1 MSIKRYSKKISFT
14 LLVLLFLLC
23 PMGGS
28 LLGKTPEKH
37 FYGGVHRSKHGSITM
52 NFKGVDIRVL
62 INFISEL
69 TGKNF
74 LIDPAVRGK
83 VTILSPEKVT
93 IDEAYK
99 VFLSVLEVNG
109 YTTVRA
115 GKITKIIPAAEAK
128 SKGVETR
135 PRRLLES
142 PKDKIVT
149 QLLPLKYADAAD
161 LAKLLRPFVPK
172 TGLLISYPDTNT
184 LIIIDVLSN
193 INRLVRI
200 ISELDIPGAREEIS
214 LFFLENARAE
224 DLAPKLLK
232 VLVRKRGK
240 GPPKH
245 LLKIVPDKRTNSI
258 IILATPQTTAVIEML
273 IGQLDGKQS
282 RPREN
287 IHIYVLENA
296 VAEDLVKVLSAIPGK
311 GPSKKKGKGK
321 AKAPVISKD
330 VRISADKATNSL
342 VIIAE
347 PDEYIVLEGIIQKL
361 DIPRIMVYVEA
372 LIMEVSVDKA
382 INLGVEWRVGD
393 SYDGGYGEGSSGGF
407 WFGGNVSPNRG
418 LDDLA
423 TGLLSSGFI
432 AGVLGRGITLG
443 TVTFP
448 TIGAFIRATKS
459 DADFNIIATPQ
470 ILTLN
475 NEEASIEVG
484 RNIPFVTRV
493 DRGTNVDDRAIQS
506 FEYKDVG
513 ITLKVTPYI
522 NRKGFVRLKIEESVK
537 TVLSATA
544 ETGELAPTT
553 AFRTAKT
560 SLVVKDGQTAVIGGL
575 IETQTTKGTNQVPW
589 LGSIP
594 LLGWL
599 FKDTSDLERK
609 TNMMVFLTPHVIRN
623 PQEAK
628 KLHHLKK
635 RELENPPDQESTE
648 EDQEEINIDHSQEPQ
663 TLEPGS

>member
-1 MSIKRYSKKISFT
+1 MSIKRYLKGVSFT
-14 LLVLLFLLC
+14 LLVLIFLLC
-23 PMGGS
+23 PVGGD
-28 LLGKTPEKH
+28 LLGKMPKKPLSR
-37 FYGGVHRSKHGSITM
+37 GSHRSKPGSITM

-74 LIDPAVRGK
+74 LVNPAVRGK

-109 YTTVRA
+109 FTTVQA
-115 GKITKIIPAAEAK
+115 GKITKIIPAADAK

-135 PRRLLES
+135 PRRRLES

-184 LIIIDVLSN
+184 LIVIDVLSN

-200 ISELDIPGAREEIS
+200 ISELDIPGAKEEIS
-214 LFFLENARAE
+214 VFFLENARAE
-224 DLAPKLLK
+224 DLAPKMLK
-232 VLVRKRGK
+232 VLQRKKGK
-240 GPPKH
+240 RPPRH
-245 LLKIVPDKRTNSI
+245 LLKIVPDRRTNSI
-258 IILATPQTTAVIEML
+258 ITLATPQITAVIEML

-287 IHIYVLENA
+287 IHIYGLENA
-296 VAEDLVKVLSAIPGK
+296 VAEDLVKVLTEIPGK
-311 GPSKKKGKGK
+311 GPSKKMGKP
-321 AKAPVISKD
+321 PVISKD
-330 VRISADKATNSL
+330 VKISADKATNSL

-361 DIPRIMVYVEA
+361 DVPRIMVYVEA
-372 LIMEVSVDKA
+372 LIMEVSADKA
-382 INLGVEWRVGD
+382 MNLGVEWRVGRE
-393 SYDGGYGEGSSGGF
+393 YGEGYGGDSDGGF
-407 WFGGNVSPNRG
+407 WFGGNISPNFG
-418 LDDLA
+418 LDNLA
-423 TGLLSSGFI
+423 TGLLSSGFV

-443 TVTFP
+443 AVTFP
-448 TIGAFIRATKS
+448 TIGAFIRATKADS
-459 DADFNIIATPQ
+459 DFNIIATPQ

-493 DRGTNVDDRAIQS
+493 DRGLEVTDRAVQS
-506 FEYKDVG
+506 FEYRDVG

-522 NRKGFVRLKIEESVK
+522 NKKGFVRLNIEESVK
-537 TVLSATA
+537 TVLSTTA

-560 SLVVKDGQTAVIGGL
+560 ALVVRDGQTAVIGGL

-599 FKDTSDLERK
+599 FKDTSDQERK

-623 PQEAK
+623 PQEAN

-635 RELENPPDQESTE
+635 KEIENPSSQNNE
-648 EDQEEINIDHSQEPQ
+648 EKDQEEIQIDPSEEPLTQEY
-663 TLEPGS
+663 GS

>member
-1 MSIKRYSKKISFT
+1 MSIKSYTKKTSFT
-14 LLVLLFLLC
+14 LLALLFLLS
-23 PMGGS
+23 PMGGT
-28 LLGKTPEKH
+28 LFGKTQKKPV
-37 FYGGVHRSKHGSITM
+37 YGKTHQHKPGSITM
-52 NFKGVDIRVL
+52 NFRGVDIRVL

-74 LIDPAVRGK
+74 LIDPSVRGN

-93 IDEAYK
+93 VDEAYR

-109 YTTVRA
+109 YTTVKA
-115 GKITKIIPAAEAK
+115 GKIIKVIPAADAK

-135 PRRLLES
+135 PGKRLLS
-142 PKDKIVT
+142 TKDKVVT
-149 QLLPLKYADAAD
+149 QLLPLKYADAGE
-161 LAKLLRPFVPK
+161 LAKLLRPFIPK
-172 TGLLISYPDTNT
+172 TGLLISYADTNT

-193 INRLVRI
+193 IDRLVRI
-200 ISELDIPGAREEIS
+200 INELDIPGAKEEINV
-214 LFFLENARAE
+214 FFLENARAE
-224 DLAPKLLK
+224 DLAPKLSK
-232 VLVRKRGK
+232 VFQKKRKK
-240 GPPKH
+240 GPTRQ

-258 IILATPQTTAVIEML
+258 IVLATPQTTAVIEML
-273 IGQLDGKQS
+273 LGQLDGKQS

-296 VAEDLVKVLSAIPGK
+296 VAEDLAKVLSQIPGK
-311 GPSKKKGKGK
+311 GTSRKKG
-321 AKAPVISKD
+321 KAPVISRD
-330 VRISADKATNSL
+330 VKISADKSTNSL

-347 PDEYIVLEGIIQKL
+347 ADEYSVLEGIIKKL
-361 DIPRIMVYVEA
+361 DVPRIMVYVEA
-372 LIMEVSVDKA
+372 LIVEVTRDKA
-382 INLGVEWRVGD
+382 MNLGVEWRVGNN
-393 SYDGGYGEGSSGGF
+393 YDGGYGENKDGGF
-407 WFGGNVSPNRG
+407 WFGGNVGPNSG
-418 LDDLA
+418 LDNLSR
-423 TGLLSSGFI
+423 GLLSSGLI

-443 TVTFP
+443 AVTFP

-459 DADFNIIATPQ
+459 NSDFNIIATPQ

-493 DRGTNVDDRAIQS
+493 DQGTNVNERAIQS

-513 ITLKVTPYI
+513 ITLKVTPFI

-537 TVLSATA
+537 TVLTTTA

-560 SLVVKDGQTAVIGGL
+560 SLVVQDGQTAVIGGL
-575 IETQTTKGTNQVPW
+575 IETQITKGKNQVPW

-599 FKDTSDLERK
+599 FKDTSDSERK
-609 TNMMVFLTPHVIRN
+609 TNMMIFLTPRIVTN
-623 PQEAK
+623 PLEAK

-635 RELENPPDQESTE
+635 KELEDPAGQENSD
-648 EDQEEINIDHSQEPQ
+648 EDRKEIKIDKSRKPR
-663 TLEPGS
+663 TPGSDS